1 MAKNKIKLS
10 NKNSSND
17 YQIKTRHR
25 EKKLTSM
32 SREVKNLQ
40 ENDWFHKNNSK
51 GLQLK
56 SINSNQ
62 ANPKIKIKLL
72 KKIKKYNKKS
82 DNQIIKS
89 NLNEKQIDST
99 DTKNG
104 KMVNK
109 KIEPKKIYIEI
120 NKYLFQENEYFDLKE
135 ILTFLYD
142 KLKIN
147 LDSPNI
153 KIKDKEEFKQKMNE
167 MLNKLFIIYF
177 NKVLITEKN
186 LNIFLEFLSK
196 YIKLDT
202 KEIINLLNMKNIKH
216 TIEENIQLEQYYKPR
231 LILVDK

>member
-32 SREVKNLQ
+32 SREVKNLK
-40 ENDWFHKNNSK
+40 ENNWLNKNNSQS
-51 GLQLK
+51 LQLK
-56 SINSNQ
+56 SINLNQ

-89 NLNEKQIDST
+89 NLNEKQINST